1 MPSRLSCTHTLSAP
15 YTPKLSTCTLAIST
29 LSTSS
34 RTDRAD
40 GGRRLAVVFG
50 EVVPDDVGGCG
61 PVERAVCSVV
71 IVEVDEAVVAE
82 GAFGF

>member
-1 MPSRLSCTHTLSAP
+1 MSDQRE
-15 YTPKLSTCTLAIST
+15 TPAKPL
-29 LSTSS
+29 
-34 RTDRAD
+34 
-40 GGRRLAVVFG
+40 GVVFG